1 MSRPEKTLQWVYKNE
16 VKITTIDAYMKIPE
30 KKRYAGKYDPALKI
44 TIAREYLSTD
54 QGYDTLAKKYNIAQ
68 GTLPSLIRW
77 YQQRYV
83 DGTADQQQHATATS
97 SQDKDLQQAQLK
109 IEALELLIEN
119 AGKELG
125 VDLVKKFGTKQ
136 YKP

>member
-1 MSRPEKTLQWVYKNE
+1 VYKNE
-16 VKITTIDAYMKIPE
+16 AKITTIDDYMKIPE

-44 TIAREYLSTD
+44 TIAHEYLTTD
-54 QGYDTLAKKYNIAQ
+54 QGYDALAKKYNIAE
-68 GTLPSLIRW
+68 GTIPSFIRW
-77 YQQRYV
+77 YQQRYPNGV
-83 DGTADQQQHATATS
+83 TDQQQQHATAPIS
-97 SQDKDLQQAQLK
+97 DDQQQQDLQQVQLK
-109 IEALELLIEN
+109 IEALQLLIEN

>member
-1 MSRPEKTLQWVYKNE
+1 MH
-16 VKITTIDAYMKIPE
+16 IPE
-30 KKRYAGKYDPALKI
+30 KKHYAGKYDPALKI

-68 GTLPSLIRW
+68 GTIPSFIRW
-77 YQQRYV
+77 YQQRYP
-83 DGTADQQQHATATS
+83 DGAPEQQHAPAAAI
-97 SQDKDLQQAQLK
+97 SQDQQDLQQAQLK

-136 YKP
+136 PKP

>member
-1 MSRPEKTLQWVYKNE
+1 VGYKNE
-16 VKITTIDAYMKIPE
+16 VKNTTIDDYMKIPE

-44 TIAREYLSTD
+44 AIAREYLTTD
-54 QGYDTLAKKYNIAQ
+54 QGYDTLAKKYNIAE
-68 GTLPSLIRW
+68 GTLPSFIRW
-77 YQQRYV
+77 YQQRYP
-83 DGTADQQQHATATS
+83 DGITDQQQDATPIIS
-97 SQDKDLQQAQLK
+97 RDKDLQQAHLK
-109 IEALELLIEN
+109 IEALELLIEH

>member
-1 MSRPEKTLQWVYKNE
+1 MN
-16 VKITTIDAYMKIPE
+16 IP
-30 KKRYAGKYDPALKI
+30 KKKPYAGKYDPALKI
-44 TIAREYLSTD
+44 AIAREYLSTD
-54 QGYDTLAKKYNIAQ
+54 QGYGTLAKKYNIAE

-77 YQQRYV
+77 YQQRYP
-83 DGTADQQQHATATS
+83 DGATEQQQHATDAAIG
-97 SQDKDLQQAQLK
+97 QDQQDLQQAQLK

-136 YKP
+136 YKS

>member
-1 MSRPEKTLQWVYKNE
+1 MN
-16 VKITTIDAYMKIPE
+16 IPE

-44 TIAREYLSTD
+44 AIAREYLSTD
-54 QGYDTLAKKYNIAQ
+54 QGYDTLARKYNIAE
-68 GTLPSLIRW
+68 GTLPSFIRW
-77 YQQRYV
+77 YQQRYPAGV
-83 DGTADQQQHATATS
+83 AIEQQQGSATAMISDDQQH
-97 SQDKDLQQAQLK
+97 LQQAQLK

-136 YKP
+136 YKL

>member
-1 MSRPEKTLQWVYKNE
+1 MN
-16 VKITTIDAYMKIPE
+16 IPE

-44 TIAREYLSTD
+44 AIAREYLTTD
-54 QGYDTLAKKYNIAQ
+54 QGYDTLAKKYNIAE
-68 GTLPSLIRW
+68 GTLPSFIRW
-77 YQQRYV
+77 YQQRYPQGTATQQQ
-83 DGTADQQQHATATS
+83 DGTAATISQGDQQ
-97 SQDKDLQQAQLK
+97 DVQQAQLK

>member
-1 MSRPEKTLQWVYKNE
+1 VYKNE
-16 VKITTIDAYMKIPE
+16 VKITTIDVYMDIP
-30 KKRYAGKYDPALKI
+30 KKKHYAGKYDPALKI

-54 QGYDTLAKKYNIAQ
+54 QGYGSLARKYNIAP

-77 YQQRYV
+77 YQQRYAE
-83 DGTADQQQHATATS
+83 GASDQQQQATATS
-97 SQDKDLQQAQLK
+97 SQNKDLQQAQLK
-109 IEALELLIEN
+109 IEALELLIEH

-136 YKP
+136 CRP

>member
-1 MSRPEKTLQWVYKNE
+1 
-16 VKITTIDAYMKIPE
+16 MKIPE

-44 TIAREYLSTD
+44 AIAREYLTTD
-54 QGYDTLAKKYNIAQ
+54 QGYDTLAKKYNIAE
-68 GTLPSLIRW
+68 GTLPSFIRW
-77 YQQRYV
+77 YQQRYPQGTATQQQQ
-83 DGTADQQQHATATS
+83 DGTAATISQGDQQ
-97 SQDKDLQQAQLK
+97 DVQQAQLK

>member
-1 MSRPEKTLQWVYKNE
+1 MKQ
-16 VKITTIDAYMKIPE
+16 KITTIDDYMKIPE

-54 QGYDTLAKKYNIAQ
+54 QGYDALAKKYNIAQ
-68 GTLPSLIRW
+68 GTLPSFIRW
-77 YQQRYV
+77 YQQRYP
-83 DGTADQQQHATATS
+83 DGAADQQHATATG

-136 YKP
+136 SKP

>member
-1 MSRPEKTLQWVYKNE
+1 MH
-16 VKITTIDAYMKIPE
+16 IPE
-30 KKRYAGKYDPALKI
+30 KKHYAGKYDPALKI

-68 GTLPSLIRW
+68 GTLPSFIRW
-77 YQQRYV
+77 YQQRYP
-83 DGTADQQQHATATS
+83 DGAAEQQHAPAAI
-97 SQDKDLQQAQLK
+97 SQDQQDLQQAQLK

-136 YKP
+136 PKP

>member
-1 MSRPEKTLQWVYKNE
+1 
-16 VKITTIDAYMKIPE
+16 MKIPE
-30 KKRYAGKYDPALKI
+30 KKRYAGKHDPALKI
-44 TIAREYLSTD
+44 AIAREYLSTD
-54 QGYDTLAKKYNIAQ
+54 QGYGTLAGKYNIAQ

-77 YQQRYV
+77 YQQRYPNGV
-83 DGTADQQQHATATS
+83 ADQQQPDATAAI
-97 SQDKDLQQAQLK
+97 SQDKDLQQARLK

-136 YKP
+136 HKP

>member
-1 MSRPEKTLQWVYKNE
+1 
-16 VKITTIDAYMKIPE
+16 MKIPE

-44 TIAREYLSTD
+44 TIAREYLTTD
-54 QGYDTLAKKYNIAQ
+54 QGYGTLAKKYNIAE
-68 GTLPSLIRW
+68 GTLPSFIRW
-77 YQQRYV
+77 YEQRYPNSS
-83 DGTADQQQHATATS
+83 TEQQQPDATATLS
-97 SQDKDLQQAQLK
+97 DDQHQDLQQAQLK

-136 YKP
+136 SKP

>member
-1 MSRPEKTLQWVYKNE
+1 
-16 VKITTIDAYMKIPE
+16 MKIPE

-44 TIAREYLSTD
+44 SIAREYLTTD

-68 GTLPSLIRW
+68 GTIPSFIRW
-77 YQQRYV
+77 YQQRYPH
-83 DGTADQQQHATATS
+83 GIPEQQQQQQDATAPGC
-97 SQDKDLQQAQLK
+97 QDQLDLQQAQLK

>member
-1 MSRPEKTLQWVYKNE
+1 MN
-16 VKITTIDAYMKIPE
+16 IPE

-44 TIAREYLSTD
+44 AIATEYLNTN
-54 QGYDTLAKKYNIAQ
+54 QGYGTLAKKYSIAE

-77 YQQRYV
+77 YQQRYPN
-83 DGTADQQQHATATS
+83 GAPEQQQPDATITV

-136 YKP
+136 YKL

>member
-1 MSRPEKTLQWVYKNE
+1 MNT
-16 VKITTIDAYMKIPE
+16 PE

-44 TIAREYLSTD
+44 AIAREYLTTD
-54 QGYDTLAKKYNIAQ
+54 QGYDTLARKYNIAQ

-77 YQQRYV
+77 YQQRYP
-83 DGTADQQQHATATS
+83 DGTADQQQQDATDS
-97 SQDKDLQQAQLK
+97 ISDNQQPLQEAQLK
-109 IEALELLIEN
+109 IEALELLIEH

-136 YKP
+136 SKP